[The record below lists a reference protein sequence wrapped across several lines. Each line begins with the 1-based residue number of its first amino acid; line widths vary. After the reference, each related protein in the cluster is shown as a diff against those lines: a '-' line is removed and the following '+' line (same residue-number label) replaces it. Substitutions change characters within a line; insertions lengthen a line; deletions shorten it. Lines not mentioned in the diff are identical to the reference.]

1 MTKLYKFKFG
11 KLNNYWNGST
21 ALRKDIF
28 FNIQM
33 LNYQFMCIIL
43 NPNFIQLK
51 LKS

>member
-21 ALRKDIF
+21 ALCKDI

-33 LNYQFMCIIL
+33 LNYQFM
-43 NPNFIQLK
+43 
-51 LKS
+51 